1 MYLGLDHG
9 TLVLRTL
16 LAEARAAMPDSAGKV
31 MRPCIEW
38 LDTRPAARVTAR
50 PKTSHTVAPGGDL
63 LGGLTFEHP
72 WFTNTMEA
80 AKRKAD
86 VAFEVFQL
94 LGVPNYCFRDA
105 DVGPEGADFAENTR
119 NLNEIA
125 AMVDAEGI
133 NPNPPS
139 GKQAYLENLVNRF
152 V

>member
-9 TLVLRTL
+9 TLGLRAL
-16 LAEARAAMPDSAGKV
+16 LAEARAAMLVSAGKGL
-31 MRPCIEW
+31 RPCIKW
-38 LDTRPAARVTAR
+38 IDTRSAARLTAR

-63 LGGLTFEHP
+63 LGWQTFEPP
-72 WFTNTMEA
+72 WFANTMEA

-86 VAFEVFQL
+86 VAFEMFQL
-94 LGVPNYCFRDA
+94 LGVPYYCFHDA
-105 DVGPEGADFAENTR
+105 DVHPEGADFAENTR

-125 AMVDAEGI
+125 AMVHAEGI
-133 NPNPPS
+133 NPNPRS